1 MAKFVNW
8 IQMIVI
14 KEGVRDESKKM
25 DGRDCICNVYFGHFY
40 TRSIRRNVETGNER
54 GFIRMLNDTFT
65 PVVICIGLNPENIPQ
80 SEEGELK
87 GTPARS
93 GNRYRIAGCEQSS
106 DGTFLYMKLKYEK
119 TDVVT
124 NKRLRT
130 GTF

>member
-14 KEGVRDESKKM
+14 KEGVRDESKKI

-65 PVVICIGLNPENIPQ
+65 PVGYTIDENGAWKLEDARHMYRPE
-80 SEEGELK
+80 S
-87 GTPARS
+87 
-93 GNRYRIAGCEQSS
+93 
-106 DGTFLYMKLKYEK
+106 
-119 TDVVT
+119 
-124 NKRLRT
+124 
-130 GTF
+130 

>member
-1 MAKFVNW
+1 M
-8 IQMIVI
+8 
-14 KEGVRDESKKM
+14 
-25 DGRDCICNVYFGHFY
+25 H
-40 TRSIRRNVETGNER
+40 
-54 GFIRMLNDTFT
+54 
-65 PVVICIGLNPENIPQ
+65 VICIGLNPESIPQ

-119 TDVVT
+119 TDVAT